1 MLSSERIVISTKNH
15 KVESFDSICAFVRFL
30 VRHSEYEKITK
41 TSGDFATLKKK
52 IEDAHTSTD
61 VLTCE
66 EDVIKSSLTPAE
78 AEIFLTLREEV
89 LYLKDAIQE
98 TGKTLEDFNSLSDT
112 DRVFITLQAHTAM
125 KSIKLD
131 KSILNEIDLSKP
143 IGKYFSSGSLK
154 GIKDIFRTIFAKVV
168 GQEGQLFYGVKLK
181 KSDFSDG
188 DLRNCLA
195 YFRGNAAR
203 TASSKGGTKAYG
215 EYDWIRKDESKDAQA
230 MALTNLF
237 AVILDRNKDYEVIKP
252 ETK

>member
-78 AEIFLTLREEV
+78 AEIFLTL
-89 LYLKDAIQE
+89 
-98 TGKTLEDFNSLSDT
+98 
-112 DRVFITLQAHTAM
+112 FITLQAHTAM

-168 GQEGQLFYGVKLK
+168 GSEGSLFYGVKLR
-181 KSDFSDG
+181 KSDFSDE
-188 DLRNCLA
+188 DLRSCLS

-203 TASSKGGTKAYG
+203 TVSSKGGTKAYG

-237 AVILDRNKDYEVIKP
+237 AVVLDRNKDYEVIKP
-252 ETK
+252 DAK

>member
-1 MLSSERIVISTKNH
+1 MLSAEKIIISTKNH

-30 VRHSEYEKITK
+30 VRHSEYEKLTK
-41 TSGDFATLKKK
+41 STGDFATLRKK
-52 IEDAHTSTD
+52 IEDAHTSVD

-78 AEIFLTLREEV
+78 GEIFLALRQEV
-89 LYLKDAIQE
+89 LDLKDAIQE
-98 TGKTLEDFNSLSDT
+98 TGKSLEDFNTLSDT
-112 DRVFITLQAHTAM
+112 DKVFITLQAHTAM

-131 KSILNEIDLSKP
+131 KSILDEIDLSKP

-168 GQEGQLFYGVKLK
+168 GKEGQLFYGVKLK

-237 AVILDRNKDYEVIKP
+237 AVVLDRNKDYEVIKP